1 MELVI
6 RGVFMY
12 LFLMVIARVMG
23 KRTMAQASTFD
34 FVLLLTIS
42 QVTQQAL
49 LGMDYS
55 LTGAVILIIVFVSVN
70 VVFSFIKGKSR
81 LFSKLVEGTPL
92 ILVDNGQVLPIRMKN
107 SQIDEEDIML
117 AARSTQGLEKMEDIK
132 YAVLEKDG
140 TISIIPKKQ
149 EA

>member
-12 LFLMVIARVMG
+12 LFLMVIVRVMG

-49 LGMDYS
+49 VGMDYS
-55 LTGAVILIIVFVSVN
+55 LTGAVILIIVFVAVN
-70 VVFSFIKGKSR
+70 VIFSVIKGKWSF
-81 LFSKLVEGTPL
+81 FSKMMEGTSL
-92 ILVDNGQVLPIRMKN
+92 ILVDNGKMLPIRMKH
-107 SQIDEEDIML
+107 SQVAEDDIML
-117 AARSTQGLEKMEDIK
+117 AARSTHGLERVEEIK

-140 TISIIPKKQ
+140 TISIIPYKS
-149 EA
+149 ES

>member
-1 MELVI
+1 MDLVI
-6 RGVFMY
+6 RAIFMY
-12 LFLMVIARVMG
+12 LFLMFIVRVMG

-55 LTGAVILIIVFVSVN
+55 LTGAVILVIVFVSVN
-70 VVFSFIKGKSR
+70 ILFSFVKARSGYFTKM
-81 LFSKLVEGTPL
+81 LEGTPL
-92 ILVDNGQVLPIRMKN
+92 ILVDNGKLLPVRMKN
-107 SQIDEEDIML
+107 SQVDEGDIMQ
-117 AARSTQGLEKMEDIK
+117 AARSTQGLEKLEEIK

-140 TISIIPKKQ
+140 SISIIPQKTG
-149 EA
+149 A

>member
-12 LFLMVIARVMG
+12 LFLMLVVRVMG

-55 LTGAVILIIVFVSVN
+55 LTGAIILIVVFVAVN
-70 VVFSFIKGKSR
+70 VVFTVLKQRSR
-81 LFSKLVEGTPL
+81 FFSKLIESTPL
-92 ILVDNGQVLPIRMKN
+92 ILVENGTMLPVRMKN
-107 SQIDEEDIML
+107 SQVDEEDIML
-117 AARSTQGLEKMEDIK
+117 AARSTQGLEKLEDIK

-140 TISIIPKKQ
+140 TISIIPKKPD
-149 EA
+149 A

>member
-12 LFLMVIARVMG
+12 LFLMIVVRVMG

-49 LGMDYS
+49 VGMDYS
-55 LTGAVILIIVFVSVN
+55 LTGAVILIIVFVAVN
-70 VVFSFIKGKSR
+70 IVFTVIKEKSR
-81 LFSKLVEGTPL
+81 FFSKLIEGTPL
-92 ILVDNGQVLPIRMKN
+92 ILVDNGKMLPVRMEQSQV
-107 SQIDEEDIML
+107 DEEDIML
-117 AARSTQGLEKMEDIK
+117 AARSTQGLERMNQIK

-140 TISIIPKKQ
+140 LISIIPIK
-149 EA
+149 ESA

>member
-12 LFLMVIARVMG
+12 LFLMIVVRVMG

-49 LGMDYS
+49 VGMDYS
-55 LTGAVILIIVFVSVN
+55 LTGAVILIIVFVAVN
-70 VVFSFIKGKSR
+70 VVFTVIKEKSR
-81 LFSKLVEGTPL
+81 FFSKLIEGTPL
-92 ILVDNGQVLPIRMKN
+92 ILVDNGKMLPVRMEQSQV
-107 SQIDEEDIML
+107 DEEDIML
-117 AARSTQGLEKMEDIK
+117 AARSTQGLERMNQIK

-140 TISIIPKKQ
+140 SISIIPIK
-149 EA
+149 ESA

>member
-1 MELVI
+1 
-6 RGVFMY
+6 
-12 LFLMVIARVMG
+12 MVIARVMG

-92 ILVDNGQVLPIRMKN
+92 ILVDNGQILPIRMKN

-117 AARSTQGLEKMEDIK
+117 AARSTQGLEKMEEIK

-140 TISIIPKKQ
+140 TISIIPKKP